1 MDAFSAGGDSDDGDG
16 SWTADDPLTCSPSG
30 TACDE
35 LFDILGASSD
45 CVDDGD
51 DVAEH
56 GYEREP
62 QQRRAEIRR
71 VRELLSG
78 GAVSPHI
85 RRHGASLVYHAL
97 IYDHRHPPEML
108 RVVVEAGADVN
119 APILLTSSSDAERD
133 DERPLDCELWLEL
146 EGPYAAVNAQK
157 RDYLIAHGATRSA
170 HGLAVEA
177 EQAARAADAAVARA
191 AELAARDAAL
201 ERRLDESRREWM
213 ASRVPSWD

>member
-1 MDAFSAGGDSDDGDG
+1 MLRAARSITGGHEPAGMDAFSAGGDSDDGDG

-35 LFDILGASSD
+35 LFDILGTSSD

-85 RRHGASLVYHAL
+85 RRRGASLVYHAL
-97 IYDHRHPPEML
+97 IADHRHPPEML

-119 APILLTSSSDAERD
+119 APIMLTSSSGA
-133 DERPLDCELWLEL
+133 RPETT
-146 EGPYAAVNAQK
+146 A
-157 RDYLIAHGATRSA
+157 
-170 HGLAVEA
+170 
-177 EQAARAADAAVARA
+177 AARLRTVVGARGPVRGGQRS
-191 AELAARDAAL
+191 EARL
-201 ERRLDESRREWM
+201 PHCSRRDEER
-213 ASRVPSWD
+213 ARPRRRGRAGRAGGRRRGGEGG